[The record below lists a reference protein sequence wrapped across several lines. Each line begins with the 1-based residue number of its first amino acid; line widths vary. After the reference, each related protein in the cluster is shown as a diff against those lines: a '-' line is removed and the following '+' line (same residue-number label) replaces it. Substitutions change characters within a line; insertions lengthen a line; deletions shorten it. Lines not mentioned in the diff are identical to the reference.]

1 MFLLSLP
8 LPLTLKS
15 HKTWD
20 RIYLIL
26 GSVPREGYFKE
37 SMSSDDIHLN
47 EFLTLCWGWG
57 ESDQEREMEEVQ

>member
-1 MFLLSLP
+1 MLFRS
-8 LPLTLKS
+8 
-15 HKTWD
+15 
-20 RIYLIL
+20 